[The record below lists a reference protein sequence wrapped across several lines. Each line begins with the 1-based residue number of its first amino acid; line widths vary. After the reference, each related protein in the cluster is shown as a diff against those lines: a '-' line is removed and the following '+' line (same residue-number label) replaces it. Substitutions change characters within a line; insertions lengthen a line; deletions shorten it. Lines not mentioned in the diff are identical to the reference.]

1 MLELSELW
9 TRLRPRILPDGTLR
23 DVHIG
28 GASEADWNAFL
39 NWVRDE
45 NVPHSFQCGWAPA
58 PLPDSFSEIASLQ
71 DDGAT
76 MLNFQI
82 GKLSLNAHFFCED
95 EMEFDFDPR
104 DVKDIDRFSDLMAF
118 MAQIGQLVSKPVK
131 LTEESAP
138 DLVIFELPVSVEAA

>member
-1 MLELSELW
+1 MTDVSELW

-28 GASEADWNAFL
+28 DASEVDWNAFL

-45 NVPHSFQCGWAPA
+45 KVPHSFQCGWAPA
-58 PLPDSFSEIASLQ
+58 PLPDTFSEIASLQ

-82 GKLSLNAHFFCED
+82 GKLSFNSHFFCDD

-104 DVKDIDRFSDLMAF
+104 DVRDVERFADLLTF
-118 MAQIGQLVSKPVK
+118 MRLIGGLVSKPVK

-138 DLVIFELPVSVEAA
+138 ELVIYKLPVVEEA